1 MANIKLPDGQNLDMP
16 DEIAKDDEMLRN
28 ALAPYVPDIR
38 NAKLNRS
45 TSAGVMTVNV
55 VKQAGTK
62 GAAEPSQAN
71 FEGWAIVEMMG
82 HQREIGF
89 VTTQAFG
96 QAVMFRIDTP
106 ELPEREYVLE
116 RPEYASGRLV
126 PVGSKVQRAGVAPRS
141 RLVSPGALYAIN
153 PCTEETARNFLDR
166 AADRPLIVV
175 EFPKGHALSEAP
187 HPDDEEAFG
196 DYADGGEEEIDEGRF
211 A

>member
-1 MANIKLPDGQNLDMP
+1 MEAEARAREGRKAKGRAGGRTREEGAAKDQDKQASPKTHKSPGTEASPEARQETIMANIKLPDGQNLDMP

-96 QAVMFRIDTP
+96 
-106 ELPEREYVLE
+106 
-116 RPEYASGRLV
+116 
-126 PVGSKVQRAGVAPRS
+126 
-141 RLVSPGALYAIN
+141 
-153 PCTEETARNFLDR
+153 
-166 AADRPLIVV
+166 
-175 EFPKGHALSEAP
+175 
-187 HPDDEEAFG
+187 
-196 DYADGGEEEIDEGRF
+196 
-211 A
+211 